1 MLSFTVD
8 DESAVIEFLL
18 DGEVTKAE
26 LDKAF
31 EAIDAAIA
39 HHGKVNAV
47 AVVRAFDGMELAAWW
62 RDMSWGIRHLFSVPK
77 RAVVTDV
84 PWIRAASH
92 LAGIFPPIETRVF
105 ALDEVEAARAWVRE
119 APPEEKS

>member
-1 MLSFTVD
+1 MLSFTID
-8 DESAVIEFLL
+8 DESAVIEFML

-26 LDKAF
+26 LDEAF
-31 EAIDAAIA
+31 EATDAAIA
-39 HHGKVNAV
+39 RHGKINAL
-47 AVVRAFDGMELAAWW
+47 AVIRAFDGMELAAWW
-62 RDMSWGIRHLFSVPK
+62 RDMSWGIRHLFSVPR

-105 ALDEVEAARAWVRE
+105 ALEEVEEARKWVRE
-119 APPEEKS
+119 AKAEEKS